1 MGKTAW
7 AADDPDYECSW
18 LLEYFFFQ
26 MNGWHATLWI
36 TLIFVTLQKPKKEQ
50 LAYVWSPYVLMLVG
64 VQVNGVLHPSDESVP
79 GNAMTS
85 SAVNLVCNLA
95 WVALF
100 GLLYRLHLEPLPQE
114 QSAVQS
120 KSMM

>member
-1 MGKTAW
+1 MVPKTQII
-7 AADDPDYECSW
+7 PS
-18 LLEYFFFQ
+18 
-26 MNGWHATLWI
+26 
-36 TLIFVTLQKPKKEQ
+36 LIFVTLQKPKKEQ